1 MFGVLLCFVTLDTY
15 CYTVLLY
22 YTMLL
27 HEKSF
32 HQPPTHTQNN
42 WREDFNPVMLNTST
56 LQHLLLLYSL
66 FYDDVDVD
74 VDDNVDDDVQDA
86 SCTVK
91 ITSPKLKRG
100 SL

>member
-1 MFGVLLCFVTLDTY
+1 
-15 CYTVLLY
+15 
-22 YTMLL
+22 
-27 HEKSF
+27 
-32 HQPPTHTQNN
+32 
-42 WREDFNPVMLNTST
+42 MLNTST

-74 VDDNVDDDVQDA
+74 DDVDDNVDDDVQDA
-86 SCTVK
+86 SCTMK